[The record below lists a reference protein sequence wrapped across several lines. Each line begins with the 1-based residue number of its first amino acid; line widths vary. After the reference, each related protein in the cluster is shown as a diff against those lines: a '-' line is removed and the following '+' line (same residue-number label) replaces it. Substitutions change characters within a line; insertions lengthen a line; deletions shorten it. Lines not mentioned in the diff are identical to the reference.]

1 MSLESTGLESFRD
14 DMEGCSRCSSCK
26 WIPLAQIR
34 SQRWS
39 QVCPSVWFHDFH
51 AYSGSGKLNVALSI
65 LDGRTEFD
73 EAAADIFYACT
84 MCGGC
89 DVGCKVYRNDIDLTD
104 AFHEARARAVELGFA
119 RLEHLQLVENM
130 RAENNVF
137 GLPRDDRDAWNTDHE
152 LLDANSEEVDIL
164 FHVGCRF
171 SYDESQRDDLLAAV
185 EILKA
190 TGKRVGTSGTAEACC
205 GQRAYE
211 CGFDSELHNF
221 GDDMVNRVRTSG
233 ASMVAVACSDCFG
246 AFNYLYPRNGK
257 DLGVPVRHISEIA
270 AELAEQGSLSSAF
283 GAVGPRGAAEVEA
296 PADASGNGS
305 SNGSGNG
312 SAPKVVAASDHPVAN
327 EGVRSRVV
335 TYHDPC
341 NLGRHGEDYAGEAE
355 GPKIDRPDA
364 TRRDGRGGRYD
375 APRAVLASL
384 PGVTF
389 VEMERIR
396 EFSWCCGAGGG
407 CAESAEEF
415 SIAVATER
423 LEEALSTGADTLAT
437 SCPWCVTNF
446 TTAMEQM
453 RADGE
458 QRELEIIGISELTAR
473 QLTTDVP
480 VVIATAGTATKEG
493 RA

>member
-1 MSLESTGLESFRD
+1 MSLESYRC

-39 QVCPSVWFHDFH
+39 QVCPSVWHNDFH

-65 LDGRTEFD
+65 LDGRSDFD
-73 EAAADIFYACT
+73 ESAADIFYACT

-104 AFHEARARAVELGFA
+104 TFHEARARAVELGFA

-137 GLPRDDRDAWNTDHE
+137 GLPRDERADWAADTS
-152 LLDANSEEVDIL
+152 LLDANSEQVDIL

-185 EILKA
+185 EILRT

-270 AELAEQGSLSSAF
+270 AELAADGSLVGAF
-283 GAVGPRGAAEVEA
+283 STPNATAAA
-296 PADASGNGS
+296 RP
-305 SNGSGNG
+305 
-312 SAPKVVAASDHPVAN
+312 
-327 EGVRSRVV
+327 RVV

-341 NLGRHGEDYAGEAE
+341 HLGRRGEDYAGEFD
-355 GPKIDRPDA
+355 GPKIDRPDN

-375 APRAVLASL
+375 APRDVLKSL

-389 VEMERIR
+389 VEMQRVR

-407 CAESAEEF
+407 CAEGSESF

-446 TTAMEQM
+446 TSAREQM
-453 RADGE
+453 RADGDH
-458 QRELEIIGISELTAR
+458 REIEIIGISELAAR
-473 QLTTDVP
+473 QISGEVP
-480 VVIATAGTATKEG
+480 VTITTTATTCEE
-493 RA
+493 AAT

>member
-1 MSLESTGLESFRD
+1 
-14 DMEGCSRCSSCK
+14 
-26 WIPLAQIR
+26 
-34 SQRWS
+34 
-39 QVCPSVWFHDFH
+39 
-51 AYSGSGKLNVALSI
+51 
-65 LDGRTEFD
+65 
-73 EAAADIFYACT
+73 
-84 MCGGC
+84 
-89 DVGCKVYRNDIDLTD
+89 
-104 AFHEARARAVELGFA
+104 
-119 RLEHLQLVENM
+119 
-130 RAENNVF
+130 
-137 GLPRDDRDAWNTDHE
+137 
-152 LLDANSEEVDIL
+152 
-164 FHVGCRF
+164 
-171 SYDESQRDDLLAAV
+171 V

-190 TGKRVGTSGTAEACC
+190 TGQRVGTSGTAEACC

-270 AELAEQGSLSSAF
+270 AELVATRSLSTAF
-283 GAVGPRGAAEVEA
+283 GTAGAGGADEVAA
-296 PADASGNGS
+296 PADHFGIDAGNGS
-305 SNGSGNG
+305 SPTVTVTSEQ
-312 SAPKVVAASDHPVAN
+312 PVAIARD
-327 EGVRSRVV
+327 GARSRVV

-355 GPKIDRPDA
+355 GRKIDRPDA

-384 PGVTF
+384 PRVTF
-389 VEMERIR
+389 VEMQRTR

-415 SIAVATER
+415 SVAVATER

-446 TTAMEQM
+446 TAALEQM

-473 QLTTDVP
+473 QLTTDVS
-480 VVIATAGTATKEG
+480 VAVATAGTANQEG